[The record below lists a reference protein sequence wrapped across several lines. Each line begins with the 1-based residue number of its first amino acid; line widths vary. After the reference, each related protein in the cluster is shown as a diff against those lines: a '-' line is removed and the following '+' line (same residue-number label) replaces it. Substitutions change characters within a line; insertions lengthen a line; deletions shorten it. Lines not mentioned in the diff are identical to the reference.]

1 MAENAEQ
8 ITPVVVKRLRE
19 WNPRAAESLAEF
31 RGEVTVVVP
40 AGLLRAAAARLR
52 DDSTLAFN
60 FLSDLTCVDRFPLE
74 PRFELQYH
82 LTSIPRRE
90 RVRLRVRLSGTDSTV
105 DSVTS
110 VWPGANWM
118 EREVFDLFGV
128 RFQGHPDLRRIL
140 LPGDWEGHPLRRASP
155 VAGFR

>member
-8 ITPVVVKRLRE
+8 IAPVVVGRLRD
-19 WNPRAAESLAEF
+19 WDPRALESFSEF
-31 RGEVTVVVP
+31 RGELTIVVP
-40 AGLLRAAAARLR
+40 AGLLRAAAQRLR
-52 DDSTLAFN
+52 DDSALGFN

-82 LTSIPRRE
+82 LTSIPRRQK
-90 RVRLRVRLSGTDSTV
+90 VRLRVHLPGADPAA

-118 EREVFDLFGV
+118 EREVFDLFGI

-140 LPGDWEGHPLRRASP
+140 LPGDWEGHPLRRDFP
-155 VAGFR
+155 VEGFR